1 MSLLLVLEWYG
12 ELNLMFLGGLV
23 NPLPVLVQR
32 VCYKFWISIM
42 SIELV
47 LSGVVSVCVLPV
59 LRWHVA
65 HSFSVSGRAHY

>member
-12 ELNLMFLGGLV
+12 ELNLRFLCGLV

-47 LSGVVSVCVLPV
+47 LSGVVSECVLPV
-59 LRWHVA
+59 FGWHVA
-65 HSFSVSGRAHY
+65 HSFSESGQAYY